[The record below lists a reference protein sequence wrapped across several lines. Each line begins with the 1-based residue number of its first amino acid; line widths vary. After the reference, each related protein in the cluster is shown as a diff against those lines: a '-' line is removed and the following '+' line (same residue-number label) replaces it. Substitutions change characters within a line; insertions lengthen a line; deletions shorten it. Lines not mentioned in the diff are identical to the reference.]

1 MANVALTTID
11 NPYDPFTQFKEWYAF
26 DTVQKG
32 YYTSEYLARVAPYT
46 PEMSAEV
53 VEVLLENAIDEIVA
67 INPLGIYK
75 KVTRSVS

>member
-1 MANVALTTID
+1 MAKVALTTVD

-32 YYTSEYLARVAPYT
+32 YFTSEYLARVAPYSSDMA
-46 PEMSAEV
+46 PEVAEI
-53 VEVLLENAIDEIVA
+53 LLENAIDEIVA

-75 KVTRSVS
+75 KVTQKVS